1 MENENKKV
9 QVLDLEQ
16 MEKISGGDGSQDSSK
31 YGNDCPVH
39 YYLCPDCGFL
49 TPDRR
54 KFTNHV
60 RSHG

>member
-9 QVLDLEQ
+9 QELDLEQ

-31 YGNDCPVH
+31 YGNDRPVH
-39 YYLCPDCGFL
+39 KYFCPDCGFL
-49 TPDRR
+49 TADIRE
-54 KFTNHV
+54 FANHV